1 MAMSRSRGRTSF
13 TSLPSISIVPFS
25 MSSSPAMVLSRV
37 DLPQPE
43 GPTSTVN
50 SPDETWRLTPRS
62 TSTGPK
68 RLCSPRITTS
78 AMTGSSRDGAHGD
91 AAHQET
97 LHGRYHNEDRHGPE
111 HRHGSDLGP
120 EIRLAAEIMRDLD
133 RIGGDLGPGQH
144 QGEDKVV
151 PGEDESEDRGGEQA
165 GPTHR
170 APHCPHPLP
179 AGAAISQGA
188 LLELER
194 HLLDIAPH
202 HPDDI
207 GQAEGRIED
216 DQPVIGIDPGKPDIE
231 QEDREDDSDRRHQT
245 LRDDPDGEVLAAG
258 LEAGETVGAH
268 GSEHHGKEGAD
279 ACQHQAVP
287 DREGIAV
294 LEQHMIIG
302 ELNALRIPDRRVMKD
317 LLRRLEGDDEEPVD
331 REDEEQRQRD
341 HGGIAPRKSEPTCDH
356 LASPRRRMA
365 QVTTTD
371 IRATIRKAMAAL

>member
-68 RLCSPRITTS
+68 RLCSPRMISS
-78 AMTGSSRDGAHGD
+78 AMIGSSLDRAHGD

-133 RIGGDLGPGQH
+133 GIGGDLGPGQD
-144 QGEDKVV
+144 QGKDEVV

-165 GPTHR
+165 CPDHR
-170 APHCPHPLP
+170 EHHFPQHLP
-179 AGAAISQGA
+179 AGAAIDQGA

-194 HLLDIAPH
+194 HLLDIAAH
-202 HPDDI
+202 YPDEI
-207 GQAEGRIED
+207 AQA
-216 DQPVIGIDPGKPDIE
+216 
-231 QEDREDDSDRRHQT
+231 
-245 LRDDPDGEVLAAG
+245 
-258 LEAGETVGAH
+258 
-268 GSEHHGKEGAD
+268 
-279 ACQHQAVP
+279 
-287 DREGIAV
+287 
-294 LEQHMIIG
+294 
-302 ELNALRIPDRRVMKD
+302 
-317 LLRRLEGDDEEPVD
+317 
-331 REDEEQRQRD
+331 
-341 HGGIAPRKSEPTCDH
+341 
-356 LASPRRRMA
+356 
-365 QVTTTD
+365 
-371 IRATIRKAMAAL
+371 